1 MSYPSLAGTALSS
14 VVVVVSVVMAG
25 VPPQLRLPEAG
36 RLQLW
41 PMWSS
46 YLLLQVIWRHGH

>member
-1 MSYPSLAGTALSS
+1 MSYPSLAGTGLSS